1 MPLGLCLEL
10 GHLICQTWAMYI
22 RFRTADCQCVGN
34 QITSKIMDSRQTRR
48 TPEHN
53 NVKANK
59 DNDDKIN
66 ESCAPFWGEWGR
78 LNLMG
83 ALSAL
88 NEI

>member
-1 MPLGLCLEL
+1 MPLVLCLEL
-10 GHLICQTWAMYI
+10 GHLIWPSRPMYI
-22 RFRTADCQCVGN
+22 RFRIADCQCVGN

-66 ESCAPFWGEWGR
+66 ESCTPFRGEWAG
-78 LNLMG
+78 LNLM
-83 ALSAL
+83 AASSAL